1 MVFFVEIDF
10 EFFMTFEVSYII
22 LRLISEME
30 SCAITLEV
38 STLGLKR
45 VARKIIFKAPRK
57 HYYSIAIR
65 TYYYVRIF
73 VCT

>member
-1 MVFFVEIDF
+1 
-10 EFFMTFEVSYII
+10 MTFEVSYII

-30 SCAITLEV
+30 SRAISLEV
-38 STLGLKR
+38 SILGLKR

-57 HYYSIAIR
+57 HYSIAIR